1 MRNTFFGCGSEEL
14 TRRETL
20 VCIAEAVACAGL
32 IIGFVPALHFAFE
45 LFGVIY
51 LNYGLPAL

>member
-1 MRNTFFGCGSEEL
+1 MRNSFFGCGSEEL

-45 LFGVIY
+45 LFGVI
-51 LNYGLPAL
+51 